1 MSIKNAIKNAVKK
14 AAKKVKSIAQGFKT
28 ATLKKVVCMLRE
40 KIDYYKTRIDAG
52 DVLEVSISTGNRKIG
67 HVMNVSL
74 APVLSCGAMCKYC
87 IRFCYDIKACLQYIN
102 VLYARARNTALALYN
117 RAEYFSQIEKAIARR
132 RSNFYFR
139 WHVGGDIPDF
149 DYFDNMV
156 RIAIKF
162 PYFTFWTYTK
172 QYNIVNKWIK
182 ENGMLPD
189 NLCVM
194 FSAWKTKDENGNI
207 ITVPFPNPYGM
218 PVFTVRFA
226 EEAEPENMFKCP
238 GNCNICKA
246 AKTGCIGRQDT
257 YANAH

>member
-1 MSIKNAIKNAVKK
+1 MSIKNAIKATVKK
-14 AAKKVKSIAQGFKT
+14 AAKKAKSIAQGFKT
-28 ATLKKVVCMLRE
+28 ETLRKVVDLLKRF
-40 KIDYYKTRIDAG
+40 ISYYKEDIDAG
-52 DVLEVSISTGNRKIG
+52 RNLLVSISTGNSKIG

-74 APVLSCGAMCKYC
+74 APILTCGAMCKHC
-87 IRFCYDIKACLQYIN
+87 IRFCYDIKACLQYPS
-102 VLYARARNTALALYN
+102 VLLARARNTALALYN
-117 RAEYFSQIEKAIARR
+117 RTEYFAQIEKAIARR
-132 RSNFYFR
+132 RTNFYFR
-139 WHVGGDIPDF
+139 WHVGGDVPDY
-149 DYFDNMV
+149 DYFDNMA

-172 QYNIVNKWIK
+172 QYHIVNKWIK

-189 NLCVM
+189 NLCIM

-207 ITVPFPNPYGM
+207 IAVPFPNPYDM

-226 EEAEPENMFKCP
+226 EEAEPKNMFKCP

-246 AKTGCIGRQDT
+246 NQTGCIGRQDT